1 MAEEDF
7 SDDDRDDDDDMFER
21 DGDLLTTD
29 DLEAL
34 LIKEVKVKQDQKKQ
48 DKPIEKHDQKRDQLQ
63 KVDDPLDQDEF
74 TSTTINLK

>member
-7 SDDDRDDDDDMFER
+7 SDDDREDDDDMFER

-34 LIKEVKVKQDQKKQ
+34 LIKEVKVKQD
-48 DKPIEKHDQKRDQLQ
+48 
-63 KVDDPLDQDEF
+63 
-74 TSTTINLK
+74 

>member
-34 LIKEVKVKQDQKKQ
+34 LIKEVKVKQD
-48 DKPIEKHDQKRDQLQ
+48 
-63 KVDDPLDQDEF
+63 
-74 TSTTINLK
+74 